1 MQQNNGTRF
10 EREGRLVESQNVA
23 NGIISMNQP
32 SSIQAHVAPVPLKV
46 PNSFDEL
53 GIRRAPVQDLALKM
67 VYVRGLSSTLEMAAA
82 MRVGNRLASEIFR
95 QLRSELLIEVIG
107 MTDNNPQFVL
117 TSRGRSLALELMA
130 SNQYVGSVPVPLDS
144 YVQQVRRQSV
154 RNVQVHPRDI
164 RRTFDDLVLE
174 EATLNKLGTAV
185 NSGSSIF
192 LYGPAGSGKT
202 IIAMTLPRAVAN
214 DRVWIPYAVQIEG
227 EIVAVF
233 DPHVHKKVEDVT
245 VEDSDPRWVLCHRP
259 TVLVGGELSI
269 DMLDLQM
276 NPISKFYTAPVQMK
290 ANNGVLI
297 IDDFGRQRMTPQ
309 ELLNRWVVPL
319 DRRIDFVT
327 LAGGRHVEIP
337 FELLVVFATNLDP
350 STLADPA
357 FMRRIQTKIRIDTLS
372 VEQFKR
378 IFGRVCS
385 TTGISYEESVLDEL
399 VHEIQDKRQEQL
411 RACHPRDIVNQ
422 VCWAARY
429 ESRPPKFDRQS
440 MLTAVAS
447 YFVP

>member
-1 MQQNNGTRF
+1 
-10 EREGRLVESQNVA
+10 
-23 NGIISMNQP
+23 MNQP
-32 SSIQAHVAPVPLKV
+32 FLIEAHGALVPLKV
-46 PNSFDEL
+46 PESLVEL
-53 GIRRAPVQDLALKM
+53 GIRRAHVQDLALKM
-67 VYVRGLSSTLEMAAA
+67 IYVRGLSSTREMAAA
-82 MRVGNRLASEIFR
+82 MRLGNKLASEIFR
-95 QLRSELLIEVIG
+95 QLRSELLIEVTG
-107 MTDNNPQFVL
+107 MSENNPQFVL
-117 TSRGRSLALELMA
+117 TSRGRSLALELLAA
-130 SNQYVGSVPVPLDS
+130 SQYVGSVPVPLES

-154 RNVQVHPRDI
+154 RDVQVHPQDI

-174 EATLNKLGTAV
+174 EATLNKLGTAL

-192 LYGPAGSGKT
+192 LYGPAGAGKT
-202 IIAMTLPRAVAN
+202 VIATTLPRALAN
-214 DRVWIPYAVQIEG
+214 DCVWIPYAVQIEG
-227 EIVAVF
+227 EIVSVF
-233 DPHVHKKVEDVT
+233 DAHVHKEVADVT

-259 TVLVGGELSI
+259 TVLVGGELSL

-357 FMRRIQTKIRIDTLS
+357 FLRRIQTKIRIDSPS
-372 VEQFKR
+372 VEEFKR
-378 IFGRVCS
+378 IFSRVCS
-385 TTGISYEESVLDEL
+385 TVGIPYEESVVDEL
-399 VHEIQDKRQEQL
+399 IHEIQDKRQERL

-422 VCWAARY
+422 VRWAARY
-429 ESRPPKFDRQS
+429 ENRPPKLDRSS

>member
-1 MQQNNGTRF
+1 
-10 EREGRLVESQNVA
+10 
-23 NGIISMNQP
+23 MNHS
-32 SSIQAHVAPVPLKV
+32 SSIEAHVAPVPLTV
-46 PNSFDEL
+46 PDSLDEL
-53 GIRRAPVQDLALKM
+53 GIRRAHVQDLALKM
-67 VYVRGLSSTLEMAAA
+67 IYVRGLSSTLEMAAA
-82 MRVGNRLASEIFR
+82 MRLGNKLASETFR
-95 QLRSELLIEVIG
+95 QLRSELLIEVTG
-107 MTDNNPQFVL
+107 MTGNNPQFVL

-130 SNQYVGSVPVPLDS
+130 SNQYVGSVPVPLES

-154 RNVQVHPRDI
+154 RNMQVHPRDI

-174 EATLNKLGTAV
+174 EATLNKLGTAL

-192 LYGPAGSGKT
+192 LYGPAGAGKT
-202 IIAMTLPRAVAN
+202 IIATTLPRAVAD

-233 DPHVHKKVEDVT
+233 DAHVHKRVEDVT

-259 TVLVGGELSI
+259 TVLVGGELNI
-269 DMLDLQM
+269 EMLDLQM

-357 FMRRIQTKIRIDTLS
+357 FLRRIQTKIRIDSPS

-378 IFGRVCS
+378 IFRRVCS
-385 TTGISYEESVLDEL
+385 TTGITYEESVVDEL
-399 VHEIQDKRQEQL
+399 IHETQDKRQEQL

-429 ESRPPKFDRQS
+429 ENRTPKLDRQS